1 MNAFNNINLW
11 IMLLLAVGFLVVV
24 GDSLASSNNVY
35 GEKKKYYD
43 KGKDDDNKKEK
54 DDDKDKES
62 NYLKKFFEDNFRENK
77 DFSEDNPLDFE
88 PIPLLKITQRIEL
101 DGENNNKY
109 VILLFDRGYK
119 TTYTT
124 AKPILDKYGFKASI
138 FVSCEYAEKRRG
150 LTWEQVRELYNDGYD
165 IQSHGLQHTKLTEIK
180 SPQEIES
187 IISGGKKCLEDKG
200 YSPTVFQVPFN
211 EAGNDHSIVDTVA
224 KYFDFAFIGHSDLMF
239 LNCDGWEKFGYDKKN
254 YYGTTNC
261 SPYLSDGTLTPT
273 NKFAMKEWS
282 HDRAHHYIGKGFM
295 GDEFGYEPLFLL
307 FEKFAKIVDSQTKF
321 NKNGEINVIPII
333 GYHAISRGNIDF
345 TPPELFDLEMKYLY
359 DNGFKVITLNDLEY
373 DENQERFYINDIDTK
388 RSEASAEFQNKTHG

>member
-1 MNAFNNINLW
+1 MGVFNNTNLVM
-11 IMLLLAVGFLVVV
+11 MLLLAVGFLVVV
-24 GDSLASSNNVY
+24 DNSLPLTSIY
-35 GEKKKYYD
+35 GEKK
-43 KGKDDDNKKEK
+43 K
-54 DDDKDKES
+54 DDDKDKDGDSKKGKDQDKEKET
-62 NYLKKFFEDNFRENK
+62 NHIGKFFEDKFRENK
-77 DFSEDNPLDFE
+77 DYSEDNPLDFD
-88 PIPLLKITQRIEL
+88 PIPLSQITQRIEL

-138 FVSCEYAEKRRG
+138 FVVCEYAEMRRG
-150 LTWEQVRELYNDGYD
+150 LNWDQVRELYNDGYD
-165 IQSHGLQHTKLTEIK
+165 IQSQGSEQTKLTEIK

-187 IISGGKKCLEDKG
+187 IISGGKRCLEEKG

-261 SPYLSDGTLTPT
+261 SPYLPDGTLTPT

-359 DNGFKVITLNDLEY
+359 DNGFKVITLNDLKY

-388 RSEASAEFQNKTHG
+388 RDEASAEFQNKTHG